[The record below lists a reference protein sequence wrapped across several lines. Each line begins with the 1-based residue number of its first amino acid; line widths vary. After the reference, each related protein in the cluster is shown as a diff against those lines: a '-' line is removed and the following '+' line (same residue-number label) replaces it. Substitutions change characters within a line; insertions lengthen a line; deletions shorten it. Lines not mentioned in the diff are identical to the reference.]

1 MFAGF
6 LGKKEKEKKI
16 KEKKSA
22 VSIVREYLESLVIAL
37 IFALIVKCSVVEAY
51 KIPSGSMEDTL
62 LVGDF
67 LLANK
72 FIYGAKVP
80 LLPVHLPAFREP
92 KSGDIVIFKYPR
104 DPNVNY
110 IKRCVA
116 VEGQT
121 VEIRDKILYVD
132 GKKFPDPIW
141 AKYTDNNPN
150 SPTRDIRDNFGPY
163 TVPKGHLFMMGD
175 NRDNS
180 ADSRYWG
187 PLPRE
192 LVLGKAM
199 IIHWSWAEDPN
210 APVISGR
217 NPLSL
222 PKNIGYN
229 IIHFTDRVRWNRL
242 LSVIR

>member
-1 MFAGF
+1 MFGVPTTSKQKET
-6 LGKKEKEKKI
+6 LKKG
-16 KEKKSA
+16 KKSA
-22 VSIVREYLESLVIAL
+22 VSVIREYLESLVIAL

-72 FIYGAKVP
+72 FIYGSKIP
-80 LLPVHLPAFREP
+80 LLPVHLPAIREP
-92 KSGDIVIFKYPR
+92 KAGDIVIFKYPR
-104 DPNVNY
+104 DPDVNY

-116 VEGQT
+116 TEGQT
-121 VEIRDKILYVD
+121 VEVRDKVLYVD
-132 GKKFPDPIW
+132 GKRFPDPPLV
-141 AKYTDNNPN
+141 KYTDKDLN
-150 SPTRDIRDNFGPY
+150 SPGRDIRDNFGPY
-163 TVPKGHLFMMGD
+163 TVPPGHLFMMGD

-199 IIHWSWAEDPN
+199 IIHWSWSQDPN
-210 APVISGR
+210 APVVSAR
-217 NPLSL
+217 DPLSI

-229 IIHFTDRVRWNRL
+229 IVHFPGRVRWNRL
-242 LSVIR
+242 LSVLR